1 MKITKKT
8 SLMASVSVATA
19 ISASIA
25 MADQVFVDD
34 VIVDGSLCVG
44 FDCVNGESFG
54 FDTIRLKENNLR
66 IHFDDTSNSASFP
79 SADWSLEANATSNGG
94 SNHFAIVQ
102 RDTSRTPFLIQGS
115 APTNSLVVDSQGDVG
130 VGVSNPVVELHVADG
145 DTPTLRLEQN
155 GSSGFTA
162 QTFDVAANES
172 NFFVRDVTNGS
183 SLPFKI
189 IPGASHDTLTVAANG
204 VGVGTKNQDTLLH
217 VRSTNSALG
226 VDQSGLLHVENAASG
241 ASVVRTMAAF
251 ENNGGVEL
259 TLVNTEA
266 GALTP
271 EWKIAAIMGDMRL
284 ITPNNPGVEF
294 ALSQTG
300 DLSILG
306 NFISGGQTL
315 TVPDYVFAEGYD
327 LMPLDQVE
335 AFIQKESHLP
345 KIPSAMEIQANG
357 INMSEMQMALL
368 EKVEELTLYTLE
380 QQKLIASQQESVA
393 GLQARIDALEN

>member
-1 MKITKKT
+1 
-8 SLMASVSVATA
+8 
-19 ISASIA
+19 
-25 MADQVFVDD
+25 
-34 VIVDGSLCVG
+34 
-44 FDCVNGESFG
+44 
-54 FDTIRLKENNLR
+54 
-66 IHFDDTSNSASFP
+66 
-79 SADWSLEANATSNGG
+79 
-94 SNHFAIVQ
+94 
-102 RDTSRTPFLIQGS
+102 
-115 APTNSLVVDSQGDVG
+115 LVVDSQGDVG